1 MSRSDAVPASRG
13 KETACCRGCKF
24 RRVGYSARVDK
35 QFAVAGH
42 WSKEFDE
49 RAIQDWAEALRTQ
62 LGGPVSLGLV
72 FVSPRLFR
80 HACALLE
87 ILRVHARIPL
97 LVGCSS
103 QGLIAGGEEIEEN
116 AGFALGLYSLP
127 GAKLDAFHFTQ
138 AQVEEAAGP
147 DYWRSRTGIGAG
159 QTNGWL
165 AFLDPYHLD
174 SEGWLRSWNEAY
186 APLPVLGGLA
196 SADQP
201 EPQCQVYLN
210 GDVHEEGGVA
220 LSVGGEIGLAGVTS
234 QGCTPIGETWTLTRV
249 EQNIIHEIANRPAYE
264 VLAETFSQLTPEE
277 QRQARGNLFIGLVV
291 NEYLEEFHRGDFLI
305 RNLLGA
311 DPRSGS
317 IAIGALARA
326 GQTVQFQRRSAAAAT
341 EDMNELLGRAAE
353 RLRGHTL
360 YGGCLCCC
368 NGRGRGLFDQ
378 PNHDASLVQRHLGPL
393 GLAGFFCNGEIGPV
407 GERNFLHGY
416 TASLAL
422 FFRK

>member
-1 MSRSDAVPASRG
+1 MWSQNQPAEETNSTLARAVGNNQYWRGVLTLAEPLDLRNAEVRFTVRRLGYHAPRRYAVFTGVAGFVPGAEVFDTGHFTDLTDREFVFRLPDSAAYAQVAGGLELRLVGWAGQYSGHLTSLRAFRMARKPDPRRRLRAGECGGIANGGRMSRSDAVPASRG

-49 RAIQDWAEALRTQ
+49 RAIQDWAEALRAR
-62 LGGPVSLGLV
+62 LGLPVSLGLV

-80 HACALLE
+80 HAPALLE

-138 AQVEEAAGP
+138 RKSRKRAGP
-147 DYWRSRTGIGAG
+147 DYGEPTGMSGAD
-159 QTNGWL
+159 QRWL
-165 AFLDPYHLD
+165 AFLDPYP
-174 SEGWLRSWNEAY
+174 GQRGVAASWNEAY

-210 GDVHEEGGVA
+210 GASMRKGA
-220 LSVGGEIGLAGVTS
+220 WRFRWAARSV
-234 QGCTPIGETWTLTRV
+234 W
-249 EQNIIHEIANRPAYE
+249 
-264 VLAETFSQLTPEE
+264 PE
-277 QRQARGNLFIGLVV
+277 
-291 NEYLEEFHRGDFLI
+291 
-305 RNLLGA
+305 
-311 DPRSGS
+311 
-317 IAIGALARA
+317 
-326 GQTVQFQRRSAAAAT
+326 
-341 EDMNELLGRAAE
+341 
-353 RLRGHTL
+353 
-360 YGGCLCCC
+360 
-368 NGRGRGLFDQ
+368 
-378 PNHDASLVQRHLGPL
+378 
-393 GLAGFFCNGEIGPV
+393 
-407 GERNFLHGY
+407 
-416 TASLAL
+416 
-422 FFRK
+422 